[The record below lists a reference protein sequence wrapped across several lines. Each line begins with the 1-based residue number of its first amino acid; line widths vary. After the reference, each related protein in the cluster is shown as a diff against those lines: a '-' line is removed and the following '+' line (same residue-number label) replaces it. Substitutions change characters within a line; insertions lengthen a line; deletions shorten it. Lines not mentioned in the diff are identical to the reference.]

1 MNNALAA
8 AWLCLAGLV
17 SAPVAA
23 QVVVED
29 AWIREA
35 PPTAPVRA
43 GYLGLVNNGDVEVRV
58 VSVASDTFGAIEI
71 HEMVDRGDG
80 TMRMRP
86 VPVIEVAAR
95 ARVELAPGGL
105 HLMLFRPQQTL
116 AVGDVVD
123 AELVLDTGERIA
135 FQLEQR

>member
-1 MNNALAA
+1 MKGIVLALLLCLQSLSAA
-8 AWLCLAGLV
+8 AAPGLT
-17 SAPVAA
+17 
-23 QVVVED
+23 VEN

-35 PPTAPVRA
+35 PPNAPVRA
-43 GYLGLVNNGDVEVRV
+43 GYLELVNDGAEAVRV
-58 VSVASDTFGAIEI
+58 VSVASEGFRAIEI

-86 VPVIEVAAR
+86 VPIIEVAAG

-105 HLMLFRPQQTL
+105 HLMLFRPQQALT
-116 AVGDVVD
+116 AGDRVD
-123 AELVLDTGERIA
+123 AALVLGNGDRIA